1 MQRIWSSTGNRCY
14 VLFRIGCCGPICEVE
29 IVGDSTEKET
39 RYGAVSQAIHWI
51 TVVLVVTLL
60 LTGLV
65 GDVDA
70 DEPGSATF
78 MWHGSL
84 GVLVFALAIVRIA
97 LRVVSG
103 APAFPATMNRLERGL
118 ARAVHVAFYV
128 LLFALPVSGWLAA
141 SAEGASVNF
150 FGMVTLP
157 RYVSAADTPATATR
171 VEDEHERG
179 SGERRENFFK
189 EAHEVLGY
197 AILVLAILHAL
208 AALKHHV
215 VDRDDVLRSMLPRA
229 RRRDPSSAR

>member
-1 MQRIWSSTGNRCY
+1 MQHIWTSASNHCY
-14 VLFRIGCCGPICEVE
+14 VLSRIGRGGPTCEVQTV
-29 IVGDSTEKET
+29 VGLEEKET
-39 RYGAVSQAIHWI
+39 RYGAVGQAIHWI
-51 TVVLVVTLL
+51 TVVLAVTLL

-70 DEPGSATF
+70 DKPGSAMF

-84 GVLVFALAIVRIA
+84 GVLVFVLAIVRIA
-97 LRVVSG
+97 LRLVRPV
-103 APAFPATMNRLERGL
+103 PAFPATMNRLEQGL

-179 SGERRENFFK
+179 SGERRENFFE

-197 AILVLAILHAL
+197 AILVLAILH

-229 RRRDPSSAR
+229 RRRHPSSAR

>member
-1 MQRIWSSTGNRCY
+1 MQRIWPSAGNHGY
-14 VLFRIGCCGPICEVE
+14 VLFPIGRCGPICEVE
-29 IVGDSTEKET
+29 TVVDSTEKET

-51 TVVLVVTLL
+51 TVVVVVTLL

-70 DEPGSATF
+70 DEPGSAIF

-84 GVLVFALAIVRIA
+84 GVLVFALAVVRIA
-97 LRVVSG
+97 LSVVSRV
-103 APAFPATMNRLERGL
+103 PAFPATMNRLERGL

-150 FGMVTLP
+150 FGVVSLP
-157 RYVSAADTPATATR
+157 RYDSAADAPAAATR
-171 VEDEHERG
+171 VDDEHEG
-179 SGERRENFFK
+179 GAGERRENLFE

-215 VDRDDVLRSMLPRA
+215 VDRDDVLRSMLPRS
-229 RRRDPSSAR
+229 RRRDP